1 MENKKE
7 FKYHFGCR
15 SMKLT
20 HVCFAGDLLMFFHD
34 DINSVN
40 VLKEA
45 IEDFEAYS
53 SLIPNY
59 TKSTIIFGSMNNTG
73 KQNIIDKI
81 PFKVDRLP
89 VKYMGVHLTFKII
102 GVSNYK
108 SLLDRIRNK
117 TFNWKNKCLSHT
129 GRLQLVA
136 SVLEYVHVYW
146 ASVTLTKN
154 LFFQCKY
161 FTQLWNKVKQK
172 ISLRCTEVEWSDIVN
187 NITMEYNGNSINNI
201 IRRLGLDASVFIMAE
216 EEIRKRSIDELYE
229 FFVETLRLRL
239 SSLKAKLTKDVR
251 KAQLNW
257 NIKMDK
263 KVECQ

>member
-7 FKYHFGCR
+7 FKYHFGYR

-20 HVCFAGDLLMFFHD
+20 RVCFANDLLMFSHD
-34 DINSVN
+34 DMNYVN

-53 SLIPNY
+53 NKDSLWLKWI
-59 TKSTIIFGSMNNTG
+59 NTVKPKG
-73 KQNIIDKI
+73 RSVWAVEEDINDSWRWRNII
-81 PFKVDRLP
+81 KVGD
-89 VKYMGVHLTFKII
+89 
-102 GVSNYK
+102 
-108 SLLDRIRNK
+108 
-117 TFNWKNKCLSHT
+117 
-129 GRLQLVA
+129 
-136 SVLEYVHVYW
+136 
-146 ASVTLTKN
+146 
-154 LFFQCKY
+154 
-161 FTQLWNKVKQK
+161 
-172 ISLRCTEVEWSDIVN
+172 
-187 NITMEYNGNSINNI
+187 
-201 IRRLGLDASVFIMAE
+201 DAMFFIMAE

-257 NIKMDK
+257 NIKMVK